1 MLKVFKLI
9 AALSLIILFAQSEL
23 GAAGKKSVS
32 KRAPAKTSQ
41 QASAKIPVEM
51 DYAEL
56 VEKVMPSICAIQADN
71 NMFGSGFFV
80 SANGDILTNYHVVKG
95 ANNILVTAKSGK
107 KFYALIKDFDS
118 EKDIALLVPR
128 DKINTPYLKL
138 SSKLPRQGE
147 AIMAAGNPQGF
158 KGTVSNGIISAF
170 RLNNQ
175 LLQFTAPISP
185 GSSGG
190 ALINSLGEVVGMPTL
205 QFKEGQNLNFA
216 LASSVLNEFLNKSKG
231 RRPKKNAAAET
242 LSIEAAY
249 RAGLDYYNKK
259 DYAKAFK
266 EFSKAAQGGHAG
278 AQHNLGFMYD
288 NGQGVR
294 QDYQQALYWYRKA
307 AEQGLARAQNNLGL
321 MYDNG

>member
-1 MLKVFKLI
+1 M
-9 AALSLIILFAQSEL
+9 SLIILFAQSEL

-158 KGTVSNGIISAF
+158 EGTVSNGIISAF

-216 LASSVLNEFLNKSKG
+216 LASSV
-231 RRPKKNAAAET
+231 
-242 LSIEAAY
+242 
-249 RAGLDYYNKK
+249 
-259 DYAKAFK
+259 
-266 EFSKAAQGGHAG
+266 
-278 AQHNLGFMYD
+278 
-288 NGQGVR
+288 
-294 QDYQQALYWYRKA
+294 
-307 AEQGLARAQNNLGL
+307 
-321 MYDNG
+321 